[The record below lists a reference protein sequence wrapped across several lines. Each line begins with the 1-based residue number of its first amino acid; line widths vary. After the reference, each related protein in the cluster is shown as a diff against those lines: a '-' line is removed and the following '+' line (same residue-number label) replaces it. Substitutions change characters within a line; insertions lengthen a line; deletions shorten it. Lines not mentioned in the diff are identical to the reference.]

1 MVRTVLAALL
11 AVMMLSACAAPMMG
25 TSHEPGVIA
34 VAGRGEV
41 AAKPDTAI
49 VRLGAE
55 ARRPTLAEA
64 TEDVSQRMTA
74 VLERLRALGVR
85 PEDITTTRYSVEP
98 QMARR
103 PGTPEGDEALRIV
116 AYRASNLFQLKV
128 RDLAAA
134 GRLVNA
140 AVAAGANVVQGVV
153 FALEDRQAAES
164 AARERAVTSA
174 QATATQLAKAA
185 GVRLGPLV
193 SLTEGVAPRPV
204 PGRELMAAQATGP
217 GPIEAG
223 ELTIVVTVEAR
234 YRVE

>member
-1 MVRTVLAALL
+1 
-11 AVMMLSACAAPMMG
+11 
-25 TSHEPGVIA
+25 
-34 VAGRGEV
+34 
-41 AAKPDTAI
+41 
-49 VRLGAE
+49 
-55 ARRPTLAEA
+55 
-64 TEDVSQRMTA
+64 MTA

-204 PGRELMAAQATGP
+204 PGRELMAAQTSGP